1 MSTIPGDL
9 RYTKSH
15 EWVKR
20 GADGNLTM
28 GITDHAQGLM
38 GEIVMVELPPAGR
51 DARAGESMGVLE
63 AVKTAEDFYA
73 PVDGKVVTGNA
84 ALESDPG
91 LVNTDCYGQGWLAT
105 IHPSNPSQFDGLLS
119 PEQYR
124 ELAGE

>member
-1 MSTIPGDL
+1 MSSIPGDL

-15 EWVKR
+15 EWVRR

-51 DARAGESMGVLE
+51 DARTGEAMGVLE
-63 AVKTAEDFYA
+63 AVKTAEDFFS
-73 PVDGKVVTGNA
+73 PVDGKVVTGNV

-91 LVNTDCYGQGWLAT
+91 LVNTDCYGQGWLVT

-119 PEQYR
+119 AEQYR